1 MDAGIAQLVAEA
13 QSDGDI
19 REGEDPAQLAFEL
32 NSMLGAANATYVMF
46 ADPTVLD
53 RARVGLR
60 QRLLLAAPTSAAS

>member
-1 MDAGIAQLVAEA
+1 
-13 QSDGDI
+13 
-19 REGEDPAQLAFEL
+19 
-32 NSMLGAANATYVMF
+32 MLGAANATYAMF